1 MNREFIANVIC
12 MVCAALFLLALGVFL
27 GVVIARLM

>member
-1 MNREFIANVIC
+1 MKREFIANVIG
-12 MVCAALFLLALGVFL
+12 MVCSALSLLALGVFL